1 MGDSVLEAEG
11 PLDEFHPGEDGSET
25 DKEEVVRPETSSI
38 LSDSE
43 ASSTGADG
51 GSPMD
56 VDS

>member
-1 MGDSVLEAEG
+1 MDDSVLEAEG
-11 PLDEFHPGEDGSET
+11 PLDEFHPGEDSSEI
-25 DKEEVVRPETSSI
+25 DMREVVRPVASSV
-38 LSDSE
+38 LSDSG